1 MKRGFLRVLYLHHA
15 GQRMDDE
22 RRAPVRQQASL
33 LRRGTGRLR
42 RDHDLFERKAGESN
56 ERIYLS

>member
-1 MKRGFLRVLYLHHA
+1 
-15 GQRMDDE
+15 MDDE